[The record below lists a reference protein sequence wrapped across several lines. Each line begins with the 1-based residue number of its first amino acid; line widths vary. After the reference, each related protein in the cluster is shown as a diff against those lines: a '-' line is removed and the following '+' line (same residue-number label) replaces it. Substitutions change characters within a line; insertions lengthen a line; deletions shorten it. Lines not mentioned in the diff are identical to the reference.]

1 MTTQR
6 IHRSASDG
14 PQLSLTLPPEV
25 VAEGVR
31 RLAWLALI
39 YCGASAV
46 VHLGR
51 RVVLVLTGSIDPSVH
66 LQEALGAAAVLIGAA
81 VCVVARSR
89 VLSPM
94 RVLDVGLVFQ
104 VTAALGIAASEFWG
118 IVPRLPEGPRT
129 LIPLVPAECVWIA
142 IYPLVVP
149 NTPGKIL
156 ATSLVSASMAPAT
169 VVVSAVATGTPID
182 RPLVVAIYFLSSTYL
197 SAVVSYM
204 TARIVYRFSMRLT
217 TAREIGSYELIERI
231 GQGGMGEVW
240 RAQHRLL
247 ARPAA
252 IKLIRSGVLGSSPRS
267 REVIVRRFEREARDT
282 AALRSTHTIDI
293 YDYGVTEDGDFYYVM
308 ELLEGLSL
316 ERLVRMFG
324 PLAPGRA
331 VYILKQVCHSLGEAH
346 ARGLVHRDI
355 KPANILVCRLG
366 PDDDFVKVLDF
377 GLVKHVAAGPTVTS
391 LSTLGTTA
399 GTPAYLPPEIALGW
413 PDVDGRADLYSL
425 GCVAYFLLT
434 GQPVFSADTAVATA
448 LAHVQQKPLPPGL
461 RSRFEI
467 PSALEAL
474 IMACLSKDPRARPA
488 SADDAGRR
496 LAATVPPDAWTPE
509 DARQW
514 WEQHLPAGTAAD
526 WRKADSKR
534 SLHSVEHDDLVGHA
548 ALVTRAR

>member
-1 MTTQR
+1 M
-6 IHRSASDG
+6 
-14 PQLSLTLPPEV
+14 

-31 RLAWLALI
+31 RLAWLALV
-39 YCGASAV
+39 YCGGSAV
-46 VHLGR
+46 VYLGR
-51 RVVLVLTGSIDPSVH
+51 RVALVLSGSIDPSVH
-66 LQEALGAAAVLIGAA
+66 LQEALAAAAVLIGAA
-81 VCVVARSR
+81 VCVVARSQ
-89 VLSPM
+89 VLSPR
-94 RVLDVGLVFQ
+94 RVLDVGLIFQ
-104 VTAALGIAASEFWG
+104 VTAALGIAVSEFWNL
-118 IVPRLPEGPRT
+118 VPRLPEAPHT

-149 NTPGKIL
+149 NTPRKIL
-156 ATSLVSASMAPAT
+156 AASLLSASMGPAT
-169 VVVSAVATGTPID
+169 VVMSAVATGTPID

-197 SAVVSYM
+197 SAVASYM
-204 TARIVYRFSMRLT
+204 IARIVHGFNMRLT

-252 IKLIRSGVLGSSPRS
+252 IKLIRSDVLGSSPRS
-267 REVIVRRFEREARDT
+267 ARRSSGASSARRATPRHSDRRT
-282 AALRSTHTIDI
+282 PIDV

-316 ERLVRMFG
+316 ERLVRTFG
-324 PLAPGRA
+324 PLAPARA

-399 GTPAYLPPEIALGW
+399 GTPAYLPPEVALGW
-413 PDVDGRADLYSL
+413 PDIDGRADLYSL

-448 LAHVQQKPLPPGL
+448 LAHVQQTPRRQGCAP
-461 RSRFEI
+461 RSRF
-467 PSALEAL
+467 PPALEAL
-474 IMACLSKDPRARPA
+474 IMACLSKDPRGRPA
-488 SADDAGRR
+488 SADDAGRQ
-496 LAATVPPDAWTPE
+496 LAATVPPDAWTAA
-509 DARQW
+509 DARRW
-514 WEQHLPAGTAAD
+514 WNQHGSAVTATAN
-526 WRKADSKR
+526 WRERIPNARRTASSTTTPVDIAAF
-534 SLHSVEHDDLVGHA
+534 VEHAG
-548 ALVTRAR
+548 